1 MRPVRNH
8 ARASAPEGPPG
19 RAISNAMRRSVQIQG
34 FVILF
39 LFLTTLGIWFAVFRE
54 DRSGV
59 LTVSFLDVGQG
70 DAIFIDAPS
79 GRQVL
84 IDGGPDRS
92 VLREL
97 GKILPWWDRSI
108 DVVIATHPDADHISG
123 LVDVLQRYRVENIFH
138 PGVEKNTGPAESM
151 LLSVASEG
159 AQETIARR
167 GQIID
172 LGSTGSPQAAR
183 AYIEILFPDRDV
195 SSVETNTASI
205 VARLVYGDTSFMLT
219 GDSPQSIEG
228 YLVTLD
234 GSSLH
239 ANVLKA
245 GHHGSKTSSSELFV
259 GFVGPEYVVLSR
271 GCENRYGHP
280 HAEVVALFKR
290 FEIPTLDTC
299 TDGTVV
305 FHSDGLRVWR

>member
-1 MRPVRNH
+1 MRP
-8 ARASAPEGPPG
+8 
-19 RAISNAMRRSVQIQG
+19 SVQIQG
-34 FVILF
+34 LVVLF
-39 LFLTTLGIWFAVFRE
+39 LFLVTLGIWYAIFRE
-54 DRSGV
+54 DRHGI

-70 DAIFIDAPS
+70 DSVFIDTPS

-138 PGVEKNTGPAESM
+138 PGVEKNPGPAESM

-159 AQETIARR
+159 AQEIIARR

-172 LGSTGSPQAAR
+172 LGSG
-183 AYIEILFPDRDV
+183 AYLEILFPDRDV
-195 SSVETNTASI
+195 SRVETNTASI
-205 VARLVYGDTSFMLT
+205 VARLVYGDTAFMLT

-239 ANVLKA
+239 SNVLKA

-259 GFVGPEYVVLSR
+259 GFVGPEYAVFSR

-290 FEIPTLDTC
+290 FEIPALDTC
-299 TDGTVV
+299 TDGTVTFV
-305 FHSDGLRVWR
+305 SDGQTVVRK

>member
-1 MRPVRNH
+1 
-8 ARASAPEGPPG
+8 
-19 RAISNAMRRSVQIQG
+19 MRRSVQIQG
-34 FVILF
+34 LVVLF
-39 LFLTTLGIWFAVFRE
+39 LFLTTLGVWYAVFRE

-195 SSVETNTASI
+195 SRVETNTASI
-205 VARLVYGDTSFMLT
+205 VARLVYGDTSFMLI

-239 ANVLKA
+239 SNVLKA

-259 GFVGPEYVVLSR
+259 GFVGPEYAVFSR

-290 FEIPTLDTC
+290 FEIPALDTC
-299 TDGTVV
+299 TDGTVTFV
-305 FHSDGLRVWR
+305 SDGQTVVRK

>member
-1 MRPVRNH
+1 MRP
-8 ARASAPEGPPG
+8 
-19 RAISNAMRRSVQIQG
+19 SVQIQG
-34 FVILF
+34 LVVLF
-39 LFLTTLGIWFAVFRE
+39 LFLVTLGIWYAIFRE
-54 DRSGV
+54 DRHGI
-59 LTVSFLDVGQG
+59 LTVSFLNIGQG
-70 DAIFIDAPS
+70 DAIFIDVPS

-84 IDGGPDRS
+84 VDGGPDRS

-108 DVVIATHPDADHISG
+108 DVVVATHPDADHISG
-123 LVDVLQRYRVENIFH
+123 LVDVLQRYRVEHIFH

-172 LGSTGSPQAAR
+172 LGRG
-183 AYIEILFPDRDV
+183 AYLQVLFPDRDV
-195 SSVETNTASI
+195 SRVESNTASI

-219 GDSPQSIEG
+219 GDSPQNIEE
-228 YLVTLD
+228 YLVALD
-234 GSSLH
+234 GSTSLTTRGNGLKS
-239 ANVLKA
+239 NVLKA
-245 GHHGSKTSSSELFV
+245 GHHGSKTSSAELFV
-259 GFVGPEYVVLSR
+259 GFVGPEYAVFSR

-290 FEIPTLDTC
+290 FEIPALDTC
-299 TDGTVV
+299 TDGTVTL
-305 FHSDGLRVWR
+305 HSDGLRVWRK

>member
-1 MRPVRNH
+1 MRP
-8 ARASAPEGPPG
+8 
-19 RAISNAMRRSVQIQG
+19 SVQIQG
-34 FVILF
+34 LVVLF
-39 LFLTTLGIWFAVFRE
+39 LFLVTLGIWYAIFRE
-54 DRSGV
+54 DRHGI
-59 LTVSFLDVGQG
+59 LTVSFLNIGQG
-70 DAIFIDAPS
+70 DAIFIDVPS

-84 IDGGPDRS
+84 VDGGPDRS

-108 DVVIATHPDADHISG
+108 DVVVATHPDADHISG
-123 LVDVLQRYRVENIFH
+123 LVDVLQRYRVEHIFH

-159 AQETIARR
+159 AEETIARR

-172 LGSTGSPQAAR
+172 LGSSAH
-183 AYIEILFPDRDV
+183 IEILFPDRDV
-195 SSVETNTASI
+195 SRVETNTASI

-219 GDSPQSIEG
+219 GDSPQGIEE
-228 YLVTLD
+228 YLAALD

-239 ANVLKA
+239 SNVLKA

-259 GFVGPEYVVLSR
+259 GFVGPEFAVFSR

-280 HAEVVALFKR
+280 HAEIVTLFKR
-290 FEIPTLDTC
+290 FEIPALDTC
-299 TDGTVV
+299 TDGTVTFV
-305 FHSDGLRVWR
+305 SDGQTVVRK

>member
-1 MRPVRNH
+1 
-8 ARASAPEGPPG
+8 
-19 RAISNAMRRSVQIQG
+19 MRRSVQIQG

-39 LFLTTLGIWFAVFRE
+39 LFLTTLGIWFAIFRE
-54 DRSGV
+54 DRRGV
-59 LTVSFLDVGQG
+59 LTVSFLNIGQG

-97 GKILPWWDRSI
+97 GRILPWWDRSI
-108 DVVIATHPDADHISG
+108 DVVVATHPDADHISG
-123 LVDVLQRYRVENIFH
+123 LVDMLQRYRVENIFH

-159 AQETIARR
+159 ARETIARR

-172 LGSTGSPQAAR
+172 LGSG

-219 GDSPQSIEG
+219 GDSP
-228 YLVTLD
+228 
-234 GSSLH
+234 
-239 ANVLKA
+239 
-245 GHHGSKTSSSELFV
+245 
-259 GFVGPEYVVLSR
+259 
-271 GCENRYGHP
+271 
-280 HAEVVALFKR
+280 
-290 FEIPTLDTC
+290 
-299 TDGTVV
+299 
-305 FHSDGLRVWR
+305 

>member
-1 MRPVRNH
+1 MRP
-8 ARASAPEGPPG
+8 
-19 RAISNAMRRSVQIQG
+19 SVQIQG
-34 FVILF
+34 LVVLF
-39 LFLTTLGIWFAVFRE
+39 LFLVTLGIWYAIFRE
-54 DRSGV
+54 DRHGI

-70 DAIFIDAPS
+70 DSVFIDTPS

-159 AQETIARR
+159 AQEIIARR

-172 LGSTGSPQAAR
+172 LGSG
-183 AYIEILFPDRDV
+183 AYLEILFPDRDV
-195 SSVETNTASI
+195 SRVETNTASI
-205 VARLVYGDTSFMLT
+205 VARLVYGDTAFMLT

-239 ANVLKA
+239 SNVLKA

-259 GFVGPEYVVLSR
+259 GFVGPEYAVFSR

-290 FEIPTLDTC
+290 FEIPALDTC
-299 TDGTVV
+299 TDGTVTFV
-305 FHSDGLRVWR
+305 SDGQTVVRK

>member
-1 MRPVRNH
+1 
-8 ARASAPEGPPG
+8 
-19 RAISNAMRRSVQIQG
+19 MRRSVQIQG
-34 FVILF
+34 LVVLF
-39 LFLTTLGIWFAVFRE
+39 LFLTTLGVWYAVFRE
-54 DRSGV
+54 DRHGI

-70 DAIFIDAPS
+70 DSVFIDTPS

-159 AQETIARR
+159 AQEIIARR

-172 LGSTGSPQAAR
+172 LGSG
-183 AYIEILFPDRDV
+183 AYLEILFPDRDV
-195 SSVETNTASI
+195 SRVETNTASI
-205 VARLVYGDTSFMLT
+205 VARLVYGDTAFMLT

-239 ANVLKA
+239 SNVLKA

-259 GFVGPEYVVLSR
+259 GFVGPEYAVFSR

-290 FEIPTLDTC
+290 FEIPALDTC
-299 TDGTVV
+299 TDGTVTFV
-305 FHSDGLRVWR
+305 SDGQTVVRK